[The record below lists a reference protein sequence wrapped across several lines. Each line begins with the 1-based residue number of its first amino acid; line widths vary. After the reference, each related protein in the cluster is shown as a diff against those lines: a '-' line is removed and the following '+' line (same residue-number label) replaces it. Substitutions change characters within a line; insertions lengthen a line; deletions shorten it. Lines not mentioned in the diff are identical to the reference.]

1 MKLTHILISAVLAV
15 SAARAATTLTGMQI
29 HSTDAEGNADAQTPH
44 IWNTKATNGHMKIF
58 IARGEKDSAFLNG
71 PKLQDAEPNIPLT
84 GGTYTY
90 YIFMERYNAV
100 LKPRYAL
107 NLYFNLASEPQ
118 ITIFAPLNT
127 SSNEYFPDWFTV
139 PAGKRVATMNGP
151 DAKATGKSEF
161 VDGQTKITVR
171 DYAFSAPNVF
181 KLDRVSYF
189 ETKPSNEYD
198 FIGHV
203 TLVVSAPPQISNGGV
218 VNAASFTPRVAP
230 GSLISV
236 FGTDLATAKASAE
249 AVPLPKS
256 LAGTSVTIGGKE
268 APLVFVSPTQINAQV
283 PYELN
288 EGSSATVVVKVNGVN
303 SPERTV
309 QVVKA
314 APGIF
319 QFGERRAVVQN
330 ANSSVNTAENPAEVG
345 SYVGG
350 VPDWL
355 WQRRQPGGHRRRRW
369 SRTALTTEVGSDS
382 EGRRRASG
390 SSLRRPDPRL
400 HRPDASKSA
409 SPRRPRRHAPASR
422 NGRRGPKQ
430 HGNDQRQVNK
440 ATTRTRKSDRAT
452 GRFLHLKSE
461 NRK

>member
-44 IWNTKATNGHMKIF
+44 VWNTKPTNGNMKIF

-71 PKLQDAEPNIPLT
+71 PKVQDAEPNIPLT

-139 PAGKRVATMNGP
+139 PAGKRVGTMLGP

-189 ETKPSNEYD
+189 ETKPSEDYD

-236 FGTDLATAKASAE
+236 FGTDLATERASAQ
-249 AVPLPKS
+249 AIPLPKS

-288 EGSSATVVVKVNGVN
+288 EGSTATVVVKVNGVS

-319 QFGERRAVVQN
+319 QFGEKRAVVQN
-330 ANSSVNTAENPAEVG
+330 ADASVNTAENPAEAG
-345 SYVGG
+345 SYVVAYLTGCGNVDHAVATGGPAGSDPLSRPKSVVTAKVGDAQAEVAFAGLTPGFIGLMQVNLRVPG
-350 VPDWL
+350 VPAGTHPLAVTVDGV
-355 WQRRQPGGHRRRRW
+355 Q
-369 SRTALTTEVGSDS
+369 SNTAMISV
-382 EGRRRASG
+382 
-390 SSLRRPDPRL
+390 
-400 HRPDASKSA
+400 K
-409 SPRRPRRHAPASR
+409 
-422 NGRRGPKQ
+422 
-430 HGNDQRQVNK
+430 
-440 ATTRTRKSDRAT
+440 
-452 GRFLHLKSE
+452 
-461 NRK
+461 